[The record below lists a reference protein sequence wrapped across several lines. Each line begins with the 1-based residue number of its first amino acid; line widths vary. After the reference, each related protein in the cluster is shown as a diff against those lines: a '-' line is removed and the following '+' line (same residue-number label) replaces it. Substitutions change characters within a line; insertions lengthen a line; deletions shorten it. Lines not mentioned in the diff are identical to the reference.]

1 MCAVPSK
8 RSVSPNEAVFGRPL
22 FFLSDDASEP
32 GPRSVPSAEQWV
44 QSRMSQIER
53 LRKELR
59 DERDRQ
65 KVSSDRNR
73 VEVNF
78 AVGDSVW
85 VNQTRDANKL
95 EPRWFGPAKVS
106 RIFSANV
113 YEVELSPGVRKRL
126 NVSLLK
132 PYIEPL
138 DACFY
143 SVKFSASPS
152 SVPDTEP
159 HCPTHP
165 EPSHTST
172 GNASVAGE
180 MVRL

>member
-65 KVSSDRNR
+65 KVSFDRNR

-85 VNQTRDANKL
+85 VNQTRNATKL
-95 EPRWFGPAKVS
+95 EPRWFGPVRFPAFFLPMS
-106 RIFSANV
+106 TRLSSAL
-113 YEVELSPGVRKRL
+113 ES
-126 NVSLLK
+126 
-132 PYIEPL
+132 
-138 DACFY
+138 
-143 SVKFSASPS
+143 
-152 SVPDTEP
+152 
-159 HCPTHP
+159 
-165 EPSHTST
+165 
-172 GNASVAGE
+172 
-180 MVRL
+180 